1 MTPTAV
7 TTFERETVYW
17 SENASTKLREIPIT
31 FHDVEEYYAT
41 FYTTLVEE
49 VRSDLKDAYD
59 GSIGKTVQIPTCLN
73 LSLNLYSTRSR
84 TSHV

>member
-17 SENASTKLREIPIT
+17 SENDSTKLREIPIT

-49 VRSDLKDAYD
+49 DVARLEF
-59 GSIGKTVQIPTCLN
+59 
-73 LSLNLYSTRSR
+73 LSSANGQKVAVHT
-84 TSHV
+84 